1 MLISNNIGPILMIAF
16 TNHALDH
23 MLCSV
28 LDARIT
34 TDIVRLGSRTSDER
48 ISQYS
53 IETRELVAGQSRLH
67 ETHNSK
73 YREFKSVGTEI
84 TKLIERMHKIDL
96 ESDSSEIDKYL
107 GLVYPEFHVFFID
120 PPAWIGVA
128 KNLSQDDSESGGKWQ
143 KKGRKGKVITEDTS
157 IYAFWKNCGDL
168 DFLETITNP
177 VVSNIPQTS
186 NSHTEPGE
194 PGPSASSN
202 RFVILEAETTAD
214 AEDTDTLE
222 EEDDESDEESFELL
236 PEKSWMTADFSH
248 TPNSNVV
255 PEAENAK
262 APAPPPEPSLPS
274 PPIVETEAPYAD
286 YVNDP
291 VGLFVALG
299 EVGIPRVPFGNRTV
313 EALLDEG
320 EVWDLSRPE
329 RQRLHAFWIEQA
341 RTEMQR
347 NQQDEFDR
355 LRQRHADKV
364 QEYNEIK
371 EEVGHA

>member
-1 MLISNNIGPILMIAF
+1 MIAF

-53 IETRELVAGQSRLH
+53 IETRELVAGQSRLDH
-67 ETHNSK
+67 TYNSK

-84 TKLIERMHKIDL
+84 SQLMERMHKIDL

-107 GLVYPEFHVFFID
+107 GLVYPGFHVSMVD
-120 PPAWIGVA
+120 PPVWIGVA
-128 KNLSQDDSESGGKWQ
+128 KGLSQDDSEFGEKWQ
-143 KKGRKGKVITEDTS
+143 KQGRGGQVITVDNS

-168 DFLETITNP
+168 EFLETITNP
-177 VVSNIPQTS
+177 VVSHIPP
-186 NSHTEPGE
+186 SHSHATPGE
-194 PGPSASSN
+194 PGPTAPSN
-202 RFVILEAETTAD
+202 RFEILQTETTAD
-214 AEDTDTLE
+214 TEDTDTLE
-222 EEDDESDEESFELL
+222 EDEYDESDEESFEML
-236 PEKSWMTADFSH
+236 PEKSWMTADFSY
-248 TPNSNVV
+248 TPDSNVD
-255 PEAENAK
+255 PEAEKAK

-274 PPIVETEAPYAD
+274 LPIAETEAPYAA
-286 YVNDP
+286 YVNDA
-291 VGLFVALG
+291 VGFFAALG
-299 EVGIPRVPFGNRTV
+299 EDGIPTAPFGNRTL

-320 EVWDLSRPE
+320 GVWDLSRSE

-341 RTEMQR
+341 RTETQR

-355 LRQRHADKV
+355 LRQRHADRV

-371 EEVGHA
+371 EEVGHAGPGGFLV